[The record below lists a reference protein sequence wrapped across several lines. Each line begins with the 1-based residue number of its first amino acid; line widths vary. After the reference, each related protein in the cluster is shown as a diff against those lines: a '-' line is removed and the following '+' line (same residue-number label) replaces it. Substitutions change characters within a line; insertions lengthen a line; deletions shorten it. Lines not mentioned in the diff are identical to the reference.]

1 MKQEF
6 EDSMKPGVKYAG
18 YGIINAFRE
27 FQFIPTQKGAREG
40 RMQIVKQGEGW
51 SVLSTREN
59 IVVHIKLPRKE
70 KPIERITEFL
80 RLQQLV
86 MQVLKDYDLS
96 VKPKKS
102 SKKK

>member
-6 EDSMKPGVKYAG
+6 QEAMQPGVKYQG

-27 FQFIPTQKGAREG
+27 FQFIPTQKGANEG
-40 RMQIVKQGEGW
+40 RMKIVKQGENW
-51 SVLSTREN
+51 SVHSTRDN
-59 IVVHIKLPRKE
+59 IIIHLKIPRMA

-80 RLQQLV
+80 KVQQQV
-86 MQVLKDYDLS
+86 MDILKEYDLS
-96 VKPKKS
+96 KETDKK